1 MKKNIFKIA
10 SLLALVSFTMTSCDE
25 WLTVYPQTQIVEENF
40 WEDKNDLEGVRYAAY
55 KNMASQVDKMII
67 WGDLRSDIYKLPEMV
82 TSSQGN
88 RDNFYNIIYANIDK
102 YDARVSVCA
111 GATVDFLAGNV
122 ERAPKWMSDHG
133 LEWFY
138 RLMKQPSRLGRM
150 MKLPLFLL
158 HVAAAKGK
166 KR

>member
-88 RDNFYNIIYANIDK
+88 RDNFYNIIYANIDTTWTY
-102 YDARVSVCA
+102 YDWS
-111 GATVDFLAGNV
+111 GMYYDGTVYTDAEEEEMIRKQFNI
-122 ERAPKWMSDHG
+122 PK
-133 LEWFY
+133 
-138 RLMKQPSRLGRM
+138 
-150 MKLPLFLL
+150 
-158 HVAAAKGK
+158 
-166 KR
+166 